1 MKEDSFY
8 VYALKDP
15 RDGRPFYLG
24 KGTGVRAWDHVVRP
38 DKTSKGRRIEQIKAG
53 GNDVIV
59 SVLADGLTEL
69 QALKLESE
77 LIGAFGTEA
86 SGGSLTNSVV
96 PSGYSEKLPRDLVV
110 PFGLREKAQ
119 IGLQLLKEAVLEL
132 AKGNPKG
139 IQNSDAVKALGLQSD
154 YQGGSKDYL
163 TWSIIGI
170 LMREGRLKRQDGS
183 RKHIAQVK

>member
-15 RDGRPFYLG
+15 RDGRPFYVG
-24 KGTGVRAWDHVVRP
+24 KGTGIRAWEHVMRA
-38 DKTSKGRRIEQIKAG
+38 DRTSKGRRIDQIKCG
-53 GNDVIV
+53 GNEAIV

-86 SGGSLTNSVV
+86 SGGPLTNAVV
-96 PSGYSEKLPRDLVV
+96 PSGLSEKIPKDLVV

-139 IQNSDAVKALGLQSD
+139 IQNTDAVKALGLKSD
-154 YQGGSKDYL
+154 YKGGSQDYL
-163 TWSIIGI
+163 T
-170 LMREGRLKRQDGS
+170 
-183 RKHIAQVK
+183 